1 MRALLG
7 CLVFLSCLGGC
18 AFGNESRDAEWT
30 VQQAESITSIRGLTV
45 RVRNCRGIDGHQGG
59 GRKWRFQRFACVAGA
74 RAEFDRYD
82 TVGILYVLHPLEDY
96 DGVSSRHRLTDV
108 RFLGGPGIP

>member
-1 MRALLG
+1 MRGLLG
-7 CLVFLSCLGGC
+7 CLVLLSCLGGC
-18 AFGNESRDAEWT
+18 AFGNESRVVEWT
-30 VQQAESITSIRGLTV
+30 VQEAESITSIRGLTV
-45 RVRNCRGIDGHQGG
+45 RVRSCRGVDGHQGG
-59 GRKWRFQRFACVAGA
+59 GTESRFRRFSCVAGA

-96 DGVSSRHRLTDV
+96 DGVSSRHRLSEV

>member
-1 MRALLG
+1 MRGLLA
-7 CLVFLSCLGGC
+7 CLVLLSCLGAC
-18 AFGNESRDAEWT
+18 AFGNEPRVTEWT

-45 RVRNCRGIDGHQGG
+45 RVRSCRGVDGDQGG
-59 GRKWRFQRFACVAGA
+59 GRNGRFQRFACVAGA

-96 DGVSSRHRLTDV
+96 DGVSSRHRLTEV